1 MSTPQPARKPAPR
14 RPSPRTSAL
23 PRPVHTPAAPIL
35 GRDADDPDIT
45 IDLHVLEVE
54 DVVHLLTGLVDWLR
68 HASYDTYED
77 ISTFY
82 GKSSGNGRLAVR
94 GLISLLEDHADTLR
108 YRIKEA
114 TR

>member
-1 MSTPQPARKPAPR
+1 MSTPQPGRKPAPR
-14 RPSPRTSAL
+14 RPSPRPSTR

-35 GRDADDPDIT
+35 GRAADDPDIT
-45 IDLHVLEVE
+45 IDLHILEVE
-54 DVVHLLTGLVDWLR
+54 DVVHLLCGLVDWLR

-82 GKSSGNGRLAVR
+82 GKSGDGRMAVR